1 MTEIL
6 YHHYKHNLID
16 MNKTILVVQKVLAV
30 IIIATIAVGCGNSE
44 SANTT
49 NEDSAEIEPV
59 RVMSFNIRYDNPDD
73 GPDAWP
79 NRKEFVAS
87 TILFHK
93 SDIVG
98 IQEGLIHQL
107 NELDGF
113 LDGFDRVGVGRNDGE
128 EAGEFSA
135 IYYRSDRFEPIETGD
150 FWLSQTPEV
159 PGSLHWDADQ
169 TRIVSWAYFRDRVNN
184 ENFYAFNTHFDHRG
198 VEARVNSAKLIV
210 EKIDEIT
217 DGEPVVLTGDFNTT
231 DDREP
236 YKIITATD
244 REGSDLVLYDG
255 FYHSENGHHGPNSTS
270 NGFEEIRPDRRIDY
284 IFVND
289 GFQVIYHG
297 ALADVR
303 DGHFPSDHL
312 PVLAEIVLTQ
322 P

>member
-1 MTEIL
+1 MKRTITVLLKMLMTA
-6 YHHYKHNLID
+6 
-16 MNKTILVVQKVLAV
+16 VVAISTLTYCDKSENAQ
-30 IIIATIAVGCGNSE
+30 TSNQTTSE
-44 SANTT
+44 S
-49 NEDSAEIEPV
+49 DPV

-79 NRKEFVAS
+79 NRKDFVAS

-107 NELDGF
+107 NELDG
-113 LDGFDRVGVGRNDGE
+113 LLEGFDRVGVGRNDGE

-135 IYYRSDRFEPIETGD
+135 IYYRSDRFEPLETGN
-150 FWLSQTPEV
+150 FWLSKTPGI
-159 PGSLHWDADQ
+159 PGSVHWDADQ
-169 TRIVSWAYFRDRVNN
+169 TRIVSWAYFKDNVTN

-210 EKIDEIT
+210 QKIEEIAG
-217 DGEPVVLTGDFNTT
+217 DEPVVLTGDFNTT
-231 DDREP
+231 EDREP
-236 YKIITATD
+236 YRIITATD
-244 REGSDLVLYDG
+244 REGADLVLYDG
-255 FYHSENGHHGPNSTS
+255 FYQSENGHHGPTTTS
-270 NGFEEIRPDRRIDY
+270 NDFQTLRPDRRIDY

-289 GFQVIYHG
+289 GFKVLYHG
-297 ALADVR
+297 VLADIR

-312 PVLAEIVLTQ
+312 PVLAEIVLNQ

>member
-1 MTEIL
+1 MKRITTISQKL
-6 YHHYKHNLID
+6 LLIFV
-16 MNKTILVVQKVLAV
+16 MVVFA
-30 IIIATIAVGCGNSE
+30 GCGEPKDTQETATDSI
-44 SANTT
+44 T
-49 NEDSAEIEPV
+49 NEPI

-93 SDIVG
+93 ADIVG

-113 LDGFDRVGVGRNDGE
+113 LDGFERVGVGRNDGE

-135 IYYRSDRFEPIETGD
+135 IYYRSDRFEPIETGN
-150 FWLSQTPEV
+150 FWLSQTPDV
-159 PGSLHWDADQ
+159 PGSVHWDADQ
-169 TRIVSWAYFRDRVNN
+169 TRIVSWAHFRDHATN
-184 ENFYAFNTHFDHRG
+184 EIFYAFNTHFDHRG
-198 VEARVNSAKLIV
+198 VEARINSAKLIV
-210 EKIDEIT
+210 EKIDQIA
-217 DGEPVVLTGDFNTT
+217 GNEPVVLTGDFNTT

-236 YKIITATD
+236 YKIITETE
-244 REGSDLVLYDG
+244 REGMSLVLYDG
-255 FYHSENGHHGPNSTS
+255 FYHSENGHHGPTSTS
-270 NGFEEIRPDRRIDY
+270 NGFESIRPDRRIDY

-289 GFQVIYHG
+289 GFQVLYHG

-312 PVLAEIVLTQ
+312 PVLAEIELNQ

>member
-1 MTEIL
+1 MKKSVIL
-6 YHHYKHNLID
+6 L
-16 MNKTILVVQKVLAV
+16 QSVLA
-30 IIIATIAVGCGNSE
+30 AIAVVLFTFAGCEKTNNTQTS
-44 SANTT
+44 SAGT
-49 NEDSAEIEPV
+49 AEIEPV

-79 NRKEFVAS
+79 NRKDFVAS

-93 SDIVG
+93 TDIVG

-113 LDGFDRVGVGRNDGE
+113 LDEFERVGVGRNDGK

-135 IYYRSDRFEPIETGD
+135 IYFRTDRFEPLETGN
-150 FWLSQTPEV
+150 FWLSQTPDV

-169 TRIVSWAYFRDRVNN
+169 TRIVSWAYFKDKTNN
-184 ENFYAFNTHFDHRG
+184 KNFYAFNTHFDHRG
-198 VEARVNSAKLIV
+198 VEARKNSAALIV
-210 EKIDEIT
+210 QKIEEIA
-217 DGEPVVLTGDFNTT
+217 GNEPVVLTGDFNTT
-231 DDREP
+231 DEREP
-236 YKIITATD
+236 YKIITATE
-244 REGSDLVLYDG
+244 RESSDLVLYDG
-255 FYHSENGHHGPNSTS
+255 FYHSENGHHGPSSTS
-270 NGFEEIRPDRRIDY
+270 NGFEAIRPDRRIDY

-289 GFQVIYHG
+289 GFKVMYHG

-312 PVLAEIVLTQ
+312 PVLAEIVLNQ

>member
-1 MTEIL
+1 MLEDKNQHQQEFGIMTISNISYLRVLVIL
-6 YHHYKHNLID
+6 MITLFAFASC
-16 MNKTILVVQKVLAV
+16 VQ
-30 IIIATIAVGCGNSE
+30 
-44 SANTT
+44 T
-49 NEDSAEIEPV
+49 NENQESTSDSTSIEPL
-59 RVMSFNIRYDNPDD
+59 RVMSFNIRYDNPED

-79 NRKEFVAS
+79 NRKDFVAS

-93 SDIVG
+93 TDIVG

-113 LDGFDRVGVGRNDGE
+113 LDGFERVGVGRNDGE

-135 IYYRSDRFEPIETGD
+135 IYYRSDRFEPLETGN
-150 FWLSQTPEV
+150 FWLSQTPDV

-169 TRIVSWAYFRDRVNN
+169 TRIVSWAYFRDHVNN

-198 VEARVNSAKLIV
+198 VEARKNSAALIV
-210 EKIDEIT
+210 EKIDQIAG
-217 DGEPVVLTGDFNTT
+217 DEPVVLTGDFNTT

-236 YKIITATD
+236 YQIITATE
-244 REGSDLVLYDG
+244 REGADLVLYDG
-255 FYHSENGHHGPNSTS
+255 FYHSENGHHGPTSTS
-270 NGFEEIRPDRRIDY
+270 NGFEAIRPDRRIDY

-289 GFQVIYHG
+289 GFDVKYHG

-312 PVLAEIVLTQ
+312 PVLAEIVLNQ

>member
-1 MTEIL
+1 MKRITTISQKL
-6 YHHYKHNLID
+6 LLIFV
-16 MNKTILVVQKVLAV
+16 MVVFA
-30 IIIATIAVGCGNSE
+30 GCGEPEDIQETATDSII
-44 SANTT
+44 
-49 NEDSAEIEPV
+49 NERI

-93 SDIVG
+93 ADIVG

-113 LDGFDRVGVGRNDGE
+113 LDGFERVGVGRNDGE

-135 IYYRSDRFEPIETGD
+135 IYYRSDRFEPIEIGN
-150 FWLSQTPEV
+150 FWLSQTPDV
-159 PGSLHWDADQ
+159 PGSVHWDADQ
-169 TRIVSWAYFRDRVNN
+169 TRIVSWAHFRDHATN
-184 ENFYAFNTHFDHRG
+184 EIFYAFNTHFDHRG
-198 VEARVNSAKLIV
+198 VEARINSAKLIV
-210 EKIDEIT
+210 EKIDQIA
-217 DGEPVVLTGDFNTT
+217 GNEPVVLTGDFNTT

-236 YKIITATD
+236 YKIITETE
-244 REGSDLVLYDG
+244 REGMSLVLYDG
-255 FYHSENGHHGPNSTS
+255 FYHSENGHHGPTSTS
-270 NGFEEIRPDRRIDY
+270 NGFESIRPDRRIDY

-289 GFQVIYHG
+289 GFQVLYHG

-312 PVLAEIVLTQ
+312 PVLAEIELNQ